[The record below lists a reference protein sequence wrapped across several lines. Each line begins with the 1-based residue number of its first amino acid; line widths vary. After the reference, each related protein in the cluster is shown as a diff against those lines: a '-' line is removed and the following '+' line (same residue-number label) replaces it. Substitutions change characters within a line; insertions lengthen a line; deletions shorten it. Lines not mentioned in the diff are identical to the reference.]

1 MSSQI
6 KPEIREMVTDSLNE
20 ISVKTGDSSYQV
32 FSDFLDLT
40 ISSFSGDERQ
50 YSAQIERYRTDG
62 HDMATVKNLLQLH
75 AKALSGLVVGLEKT
89 NEDVLGAV
97 YEHYSTT
104 SDNFAQHFTPGSVS
118 GTMAEIA
125 FPDEDKIRNASPDYP
140 LLIGDLSG
148 CGSGSLLLESAYRLQ
163 NIRRDCPAIYVGWDI
178 DPDCTKMC
186 VINFVLNGLPGY
198 VFQGDTLQVQVNRC
212 WKIEPTNLSREK
224 MPVAEIPNGDTAYIE
239 VKSSTH
245 VDDGTVKFPDR

>member
-6 KPEIREMVTDSLNE
+6 KPEIREKVTNPLND
-20 ISVKTGDSSYQV
+20 ISAETGDSSYQV

-40 ISSFSGDERQ
+40 ISSFSGDERH
-50 YSAQIERYRTDG
+50 YSTRIERYRTDG

-75 AKALSGLVVGLEKT
+75 AKALSGLVVGIEET
-89 NEDVLGAV
+89 NEDVLGGV

-118 GTMAEIA
+118 GTMAEIT
-125 FPDEDKIRNASPDYP
+125 FPDESKICDASPDDP

-148 CGSGSLLLESAYRLQ
+148 CGSGSLLLDSACRLQ
-163 NIRRDCPAIYVGWDI
+163 SIRADCPAIYVGWDI
-178 DPDCTKMC
+178 DPDCAKMC

-198 VFQGDTLQVQVNRC
+198 VVQGDSLRVQVNRC
-212 WKIEPTNLSREK
+212 WKIEPTNLSQEN
-224 MPVAEIPNGDTAYIE
+224 MPVSEIPDGDQKEIIDELAIT
-239 VKSSTH
+239 T
-245 VDDGTVKFPDR
+245 

>member
-6 KPEIREMVTDSLNE
+6 KPKIREKVTNPMDE
-20 ISVKTGDSSYQV
+20 ISAKTGDSSYQV

-50 YSAQIERYRTDG
+50 YSARIERYRTDG
-62 HDMATVKNLLQLH
+62 HDMATVKDLLQLH
-75 AKALSGLVVGLEKT
+75 AKALSGLVVGIEET
-89 NEDVLGAV
+89 NQDVLGSV

-118 GTMAEIA
+118 GTMADIS
-125 FPDEDKIRNASPDYP
+125 FPDEDKICAASPDDP

-148 CGSGSLLLESAYRLQ
+148 CGSGSLLLESACRLQ
-163 NIRRDCPAIYVGWDI
+163 NIRTDCPAIYVGWDI
-178 DPDCTKMC
+178 DPDCAKMC

-198 VFQGDTLQVQVNRC
+198 VVQGDSLRVQVNRC
-212 WKIEPTNLSREK
+212 WKIEPTNLSQEN
-224 MPVAEIPNGDTAYIE
+224 MPVSEIPDGDQEEIIDELAIT
-239 VKSSTH
+239 T
-245 VDDGTVKFPDR
+245 